1 MNFQEFLESS
11 ILFSGA
17 VFCFI
22 WALGIFSSQH
32 KIKNYKIW
40 SLILALCG
48 IWLAS
53 GVYFFSGF
61 YKQFPHFLLLP
72 VPFLYAIGPLTYRY
86 TYNLLFSIDFQNK
99 VPIIHFLP
107 SVLAFV
113 IIFPFLLQSGSE
125 KLEILNMVSFYS
137 IVLYVLNSVVKVSI
151 LCYLSVLI
159 GKCLFVLRN
168 IKLILDKKNRLILSF
183 ILIVYADLFLGL
195 FGFIFFNSFFTKLS
209 ALILPFAVFYYFIIS
224 NKHPEIMGEIQS
236 NIKKVRYEHSKIKDL
251 NVDLIISKLQKLMD
265 EEKVFLEEDVSL
277 QDLAITLGITQHQ
290 LSQVLNER
298 LNKNFYQFINEYRIR
313 EAQKMLLED
322 PDITVLSVAY
332 SVGFNSKSSFN
343 KAFSQYTGTTP
354 LKYKKKNALKDF

>member
-1 MNFQEFLESS
+1 
-11 ILFSGA
+11 
-17 VFCFI
+17 
-22 WALGIFSSQH
+22 
-32 KIKNYKIW
+32 
-40 SLILALCG
+40 
-48 IWLAS
+48 
-53 GVYFFSGF
+53 
-61 YKQFPHFLLLP
+61 
-72 VPFLYAIGPLTYRY
+72 
-86 TYNLLFSIDFQNK
+86 
-99 VPIIHFLP
+99 
-107 SVLAFV
+107 
-113 IIFPFLLQSGSE
+113 
-125 KLEILNMVSFYS
+125 
-137 IVLYVLNSVVKVSI
+137 
-151 LCYLSVLI
+151 
-159 GKCLFVLRN
+159 
-168 IKLILDKKNRLILSF
+168 
-183 ILIVYADLFLGL
+183 
-195 FGFIFFNSFFTKLS
+195 
-209 ALILPFAVFYYFIIS
+209 
-224 NKHPEIMGEIQS
+224 MGEIQS